1 MNKNRAVLLAKLEA
15 GGYGV
20 DPTPTTAANAIF
32 CEEPDIEPL
41 VKTLERNQV
50 RQSYGNV
57 LPIRVG
63 EGMKITFKTE
73 LAGSG
78 ALGTAPHIGPLLRA
92 CNLVETI
99 NAGVS
104 VVYDPTS
111 DGDAGESITIWFY
124 RHNLLHQITGCRGT
138 VKLETKTNELG
149 KLSFEFTGLY
159 AGPIDATLPSDPIYP
174 TVKPSPFR
182 SASLAIDGYAAVVD
196 AFSLDLANSI
206 SSRPDCNSAT
216 GILEYY
222 VSHRKVSGEI
232 DPEAVALATKDFWAL
247 WEASTAVAFT
257 ATIGQVAANR
267 CVVAGPKVVID
278 DLKYADRDNR
288 LTYAMPLM
296 FTPNAGDDE
305 VSFTFN

>member
-1 MNKNRAVLLAKLEA
+1 MNKNKAVVLAKLEA

-20 DPTPTTAANAIF
+20 DPTPTTALNAIF
-32 CEEPDIEPL
+32 CEEPEIEPI
-41 VKTLERNQV
+41 VKTLERNHV
-50 RQSYGNV
+50 RQTYGNV

-63 EGMKITFKTE
+63 EGMKLSFKVE

-78 ALGTAPHIGPLLRA
+78 ALGIAPHIGSLLRA

-111 DGDAGESITIWFY
+111 DGDGGESVTIYFY
-124 RHNLLHQITGCRGT
+124 RHNLEHKITGCRGT
-138 VKLETKTNELG
+138 FKLETKTNEVA

-159 AGPIDATLPSDPIYP
+159 AGPTDVALPTDPVYP
-174 TVKPSPFR
+174 TVLPPIFR
-182 SASLAIDGYAAVVD
+182 SASLALDGYAAVID
-196 AFSLDLANSI
+196 AFSLDLGNSI
-206 SSRPDCNSAT
+206 TSRPDANSAT

-222 VSHRKVSGEI
+222 VSDRKVSGEI
-232 DPEAVALATKDFWAL
+232 DPEAVALATKDFWSM
-247 WEASTAVAFT
+247 WQASLAVAFT

-267 CVVAGPKVVID
+267 CVVAGPKVAID
-278 DLKYADRDNR
+278 DLKYGDRDNR

-296 FTPNAGDDE
+296 FTPDSGDDE